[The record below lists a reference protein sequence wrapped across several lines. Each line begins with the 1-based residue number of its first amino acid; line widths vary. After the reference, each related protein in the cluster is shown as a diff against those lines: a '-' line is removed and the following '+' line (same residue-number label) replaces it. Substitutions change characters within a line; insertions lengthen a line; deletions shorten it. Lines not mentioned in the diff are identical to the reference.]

1 MYSAEEAIE
10 LGLIHQ
16 ISSEESLTEEA
27 IKVAQDF
34 AKKDSAAFR
43 SIKNLL
49 RRPVANEMIQRE
61 NDSVR
66 EFVDIW
72 YSDNTWENLK
82 EIKIY
87 S

>member
-1 MYSAEEAIE
+1 
-10 LGLIHQ
+10 
-16 ISSEESLTEEA
+16 
-27 IKVAQDF
+27 
-34 AKKDSAAFR
+34 
-43 SIKNLL
+43 
-49 RRPVANEMIQRE
+49 MIQRE